1 MISEKDSNP
10 QYPFEV
16 YTLSR
21 RALSTT
27 QTSLLLNIDLTDFEN
42 RERRPTVKQFFSYI
56 LETIPV
62 SGTIT
67 Y

>member
-1 MISEKDSNP
+1 
-10 QYPFEV
+10 V
-16 YTLSR
+16 
-21 RALSTT
+21 
-27 QTSLLLNIDLTDFEN
+27 NIDLTDFEN
-42 RERRPTVKQFFSYI
+42 RERRPPVKQFFSYI